1 MVNIK
6 NEGKWRYIVIKKE
19 CKQCGEEFTLTDSE
33 INFYNEKGLNLPK
46 RCNECRKKNKN
57 IDINNNEK
65 DNIKEPNIK
74 NISTNNKG
82 KTFRNIIIV
91 GLVLLLSLIGKV
103 FNVDFDFSNI
113 GNVLESQQTGTV
125 LEFRNDNLW
134 EEHFIKHGSEFGYST
149 KEEYLEGANEV
160 VASAYSKHKKE
171 AEDGDDIY
179 YDAENNE
186 IVFVSEDGYIR
197 TYFKPS
203 DGINYYNRQ

>member
-1 MVNIK
+1 M
-6 NEGKWRYIVIKKE
+6 GKRE

-33 INFYNEKGLNLPK
+33 MKFYNEKGLNLPK
-46 RCNECRKKNKN
+46 RCSECRNKNKN
-57 IDINNNEK
+57 INNNEK

-74 NISTNNKG
+74 KVSTNNKS

-91 GLVLLLSLIGKV
+91 ALLLLLSFIGKV
-103 FNVDFDFSNI
+103 FNIDLDALNI
-113 GNVLESQQTGTV
+113 GSVLQNQKADGV

-134 EEHFIKHGSEFGYST
+134 EEHFLKHGGEFGYTT
-149 KEEYLEGANEV
+149 KEDYLEGANEV
-160 VASAYSKHKKE
+160 VTSASSKHKQE

-186 IVFVSEDGYIR
+186 IVFVSKDGYIR

-203 DGINYYNRQ
+203 DGIEYYNRQ

>member
-1 MVNIK
+1 MDK
-6 NEGKWRYIVIKKE
+6 RK

-33 INFYNEKGLNLPK
+33 IKFYNDKGLNLPK
-46 RCNECRKKNKN
+46 RCSECRNKNKN
-57 IDINNNEK
+57 INNNEK

-74 NISTNNKG
+74 KVSTNNKS

-91 GLVLLLSLIGKV
+91 ALLLLLSFIGKV
-103 FNVDFDFSNI
+103 FNINFDALNI
-113 GNVLESQQTGTV
+113 GSVLQSQKADGV

-134 EEHFIKHGSEFGYST
+134 EEHFLKHGGEFGYTT
-149 KEEYLEGANEV
+149 KEDYLEGANEV
-160 VASAYSKHKKE
+160 VTSASSKHKQE

-186 IVFVSEDGYIR
+186 IVFVSKDGYIR

-203 DGINYYNRQ
+203 DGIEYYNRQ

>member
-1 MVNIK
+1 MIK
-6 NEGKWRYIVIKKE
+6 RE

-33 INFYNEKGLNLPK
+33 MKFYNEKGLNLPK
-46 RCNECRKKNKN
+46 RCSECRNKNKN
-57 IDINNNEK
+57 INNNEK

-74 NISTNNKG
+74 KVSTNNKS

-91 GLVLLLSLIGKV
+91 ALLLLLSFIGKV
-103 FNVDFDFSNI
+103 FNINFDALNI
-113 GNVLESQQTGTV
+113 GSVLQSQKADGV

-134 EEHFIKHGSEFGYST
+134 EEHFLKHGGEFGYTT
-149 KEEYLEGANEV
+149 KEDYLEGANEV
-160 VASAYSKHKKE
+160 VTSASSKHKQE

-186 IVFVSEDGYIR
+186 IVFVSKDGYIR

-203 DGINYYNRQ
+203 DGIEYYNRQ

>member
-1 MVNIK
+1 MDK
-6 NEGKWRYIVIKKE
+6 RK

-33 INFYNEKGLNLPK
+33 IKFYNDKGLNLPK
-46 RCNECRKKNKN
+46 RCSECRKKNN
-57 IDINNNEK
+57 NINNNEK
-65 DNIKEPNIK
+65 ESIKETNIQRINSK
-74 NISTNNKG
+74 NKSK
-82 KTFRNIIIV
+82 KFRNIIIV
-91 GLVLLLSLIGKV
+91 AVVLLLSFIGKV
-103 FNVDFDFSNI
+103 FNINFDALNI
-113 GNVLESQQTGTV
+113 GSVLQSQKADGV

-149 KEEYLEGANEV
+149 KEEYLQGANEV

-179 YDAENNE
+179 YDTENNE

-197 TYFKPS
+197 TYFKPT

>member
-1 MVNIK
+1 MIK
-6 NEGKWRYIVIKKE
+6 RE

-33 INFYNEKGLNLPK
+33 MKFYNEKGLNLPK
-46 RCNECRKKNKN
+46 RCSECRNKNKN
-57 IDINNNEK
+57 INNNEK
-65 DNIKEPNIK
+65 DNIKESNIK
-74 NISTNNKG
+74 KVSTNNKG

-91 GLVLLLSLIGKV
+91 ALVLFLSFIGKV
-103 FNVDFDFSNI
+103 FNIDLDVLNI
-113 GNVLESQQTGTV
+113 GSILQSQQTGTV

-149 KEEYLEGANEV
+149 KEEYLQGANEV

-179 YDAENNE
+179 YDTENNE

-197 TYFKPS
+197 TYFKPT